1 MEKLINKLNQ
11 SDPMHWC
18 ILYATG
24 MRGNVLLRILAA
36 HQEAWWDNESMN
48 INSDP
53 DILLPLQLSETQ
65 SSFTPMY
72 DPYYDFIIT
81 YLAPHTCLN
90 INKYNKAMLK
100 EIITKRIHHMDKYFF
115 TLSHPEPHWNISR
128 FIYVYASEQ
137 NSKRFYKT
145 TKPKLGENI
154 INVDISKLF
163 SYDRHKFE
171 EEYCKILNTF
181 QFTPMFASVR
191 SFVLQMLDRESS
203 IEKHRVYLKSY

>member
-1 MEKLINKLNQ
+1 MENFINKLN
-11 SDPMHWC
+11 SLDAKHWC
-18 ILYATG
+18 ILFDTG
-24 MRGNVLLRILAA
+24 MRGNVLVRILAA

-53 DILLPLQLSETQ
+53 DIYLPLQLSETQ
-65 SSFTPMY
+65 SSFIPMD
-72 DPYYDFIIT
+72 DPYLDFKIT

-90 INKYNKAMLK
+90 VNTSNKTMLQ
-100 EIITKRIHHMDKYFF
+100 EIIKKRSKHKDKYFF
-115 TLSHPEPHWNISR
+115 TISHPESHWNISR
-128 FIYVYASEQ
+128 FIHIYASEQ

-145 TKPKLGENI
+145 TKPIVSENV

-163 SYDRHKFE
+163 SYDRGKFE

-191 SFVLQMLDRESS
+191 SFILQMLDRESS
-203 IEKHRVYLKSY
+203 IDKHRVYSKNY